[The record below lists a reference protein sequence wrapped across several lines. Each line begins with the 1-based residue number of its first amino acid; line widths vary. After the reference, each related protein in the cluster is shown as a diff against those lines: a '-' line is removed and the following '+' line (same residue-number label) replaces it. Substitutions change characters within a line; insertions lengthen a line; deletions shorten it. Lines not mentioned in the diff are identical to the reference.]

1 MLRLVRLVMGSAD
14 PPFAGDDSCLS
25 NAQLMEWFGGL
36 AIVAL
41 KLLAAMSTTTKAKLV
56 WPWGQLREQILDR
69 SDRRLNRVRN
79 ADKNQIDR
87 RRCGREH
94 R

>member
-14 PPFAGDDSCLS
+14 PPFAGDDGCLS
-25 NAQLMEWFGGL
+25 NASLMEWFGAL
-36 AIVAL
+36 ANVAL

-69 SDRRLNRVRN
+69 SDRRLNRVR
-79 ADKNQIDR
+79 
-87 RRCGREH
+87 C
-94 R
+94 

>member
-36 AIVAL
+36 ANVAL
-41 KLLAAMSTTTKAKLV
+41 KLLAAMSTTTKRSSSGHGAGYGNKSST
-56 WPWGQLREQILDR
+56 DR
-69 SDRRLNRVRN
+69 
-79 ADKNQIDR
+79 I
-87 RRCGREH
+87 GG
-94 R
+94 